1 MPVYKDNAFNRKLGR
16 VGEPHGSCIL
26 KCEAKK
32 EPIKKVK
39 KLPVKKKSVKKSPVK
54 ETTKVLKRQYEQ
66 AVEGMVATQRS
77 DPRTG
82 RLRDRTSA
90 MKKEHLEWEKKY
102 SDLSSRLV
110 ASRKSD
116 IRKEHEKQHKLLVE
130 GTTLLSGPAPRR
142 IHMSSAEIKRTK
154 PAIHSAHGDIPLSV
168 KEAQF
173 MFKTQH
179 LRAQVV
185 PQNTRALEQEMA
197 HTKRIQEMMENP
209 EKHTF
214 HGRKL
219 LKKPQKKKVKRVKQK
234 KQAAKTSP
242 YRGPEW
248 PFWPK

>member
-16 VGEPHGSCIL
+16 VGEPHGSCVL

-130 GTTLLSGPAPRR
+130 GTTLLSGPAPK
-142 IHMSSAEIKRTK
+142 AN
-154 PAIHSAHGDIPLSV
+154 PYV
-168 KEAQF
+168 KCRNKA
-173 MFKTQH
+173 
-179 LRAQVV
+179 
-185 PQNTRALEQEMA
+185 N
-197 HTKRIQEMMENP
+197 
-209 EKHTF
+209 
-214 HGRKL
+214 
-219 LKKPQKKKVKRVKQK
+219 
-234 KQAAKTSP
+234 
-242 YRGPEW
+242 
-248 PFWPK
+248 